1 MAAIQAAADV
11 TADATVDATVDVTA
25 DATVDAD
32 RRLQCQQLTQLQQCK
47 PSQCRQRQSLT
58 QVLPIKASVASFRPV
73 LATFAKLIKLG

>member
-11 TADATVDATVDVTA
+11 TADAAA

-47 PSQCRQRQSLT
+47 PNPWRQRQSLT
-58 QVLPIKASVASFRPV
+58 QVRPIKASVASFKPV
-73 LATFAKLIKLG
+73 LATFAKLLKLG